1 MEHHIILSVHPLADW
16 KLRVRF
22 LEGVTK
28 EYSCKPLFLGSPLFS
43 QLAADEDTFQSLI
56 PKTDGIGVYWNDYL
70 GISAADLWDAGSSLR
85 TAMDGLV
92 AENDV
97 SKYWWG
103 CNEKQRVAAIQ
114 AGTLVKEVD
123 FISIGG
129 KHLFLF
135 SAIQRVFGPMNGIR
149 CARHSLRIGEK
160 IWWVDREK
168 KRQGVLEIEASGPK
182 AFIVSDGEGLYRV
195 QNKEIGTFLFFTP
208 QLPIQRPVSDVK
220 KTNLCNACF
229 RQKTGECSW
238 LKKKESCDEY
248 IPAVQLSK
256 EKIAS
261 WPKVMDATVIKMG
274 GHPH

>member
-1 MEHHIILSVHPLADW
+1 MEHIIISVYPLADW

-43 QLAADEDTFQSLI
+43 QLASDEEAFQRLA
-56 PKTDGIGVYWNDYL
+56 PKTNGTCVYWNDYL
-70 GISAADLWDAGSSLR
+70 GISAADIWEDGSTLR

-103 CNEKQRVAAIQ
+103 CNAKQRAAAIQ
-114 AGTLVKEVD
+114 AGDLVEEVD
-123 FISIGG
+123 YISIGG
-129 KHLFLF
+129 KHLYLV
-135 SAIQRVFGPMNGIR
+135 SSIQRVFGEMDGIKYKR
-149 CARHSLRIGEK
+149 PSLRIGEK
-160 IWWVDREK
+160 IWWIDKEK
-168 KRQGVLEIEASGPK
+168 ARQGILEIEASGPK
-182 AFIVSDGEGLYRV
+182 AVVVSDGESLYRV

-208 QLPIQRPVSDVK
+208 QLPIQRPAINK
-220 KTNLCNACF
+220 RKENLCNTCF
-229 RQKTGECSW
+229 RQKKGECSW
-238 LKKKESCDEY
+238 LNKKETCDEY

-256 EKIAS
+256 EKIES

>member
-1 MEHHIILSVHPLADW
+1 MEHIILSIHPLADW

-43 QLAADEDTFQSLI
+43 QLAADEEAFQRLA
-56 PKTDGIGVYWNDYL
+56 PKTNGTCVYWNDYL
-70 GISAADLWDAGSSLR
+70 GITAADIWDGGTVLH

-92 AENDV
+92 KESDV
-97 SKYWWG
+97 SRFWWG
-103 CNEKQRVAAIQ
+103 RNEKQRAAAIQ
-114 AGTLVKEVD
+114 AGELIEEVD
-123 FISIGG
+123 FITIGG
-129 KHLFLF
+129 KRLFLF

-149 CARHSLRIGEK
+149 FARHSLRIGEK

-168 KRQGVLEIEASGPK
+168 KRQGVLEVEASGPK

-195 QNKEIGTFLFFTP
+195 QNNELGTFLFFTP
-208 QLPIQRPVSDVK
+208 QLPIQQPGSSVK
-220 KTNLCNACF
+220 KTNLCDTCF
-229 RQKTGECSW
+229 RQRTGECSW

-256 EKIAS
+256 EKIAA